1 MKALVVYE
9 SVFGNTAEI
18 ARAVAEG
25 LSRHAEVTLADVRGA
40 RPEYAER
47 FDLLVAGGPTRAF
60 SMLPAQQRPDA
71 VRQRNGRRP
80 EFGLR
85 DWLRMLPAGDHLEV
99 VATFDTRPEE
109 SRWLNGSAARRAAH
123 LLQHLGY
130 QLVADPMSF
139 YAVTPDGPLVK
150 EERSRAREWGDR
162 LGARL
167 VDDVAGYS
175 AGNENLSHLCGR
187 S

>member
-25 LSRHAEVTLADVRGA
+25 LSRHAEVTVADVRGV

-47 FDLLVAGGPTRAF
+47 FDVLVAGGPTRAF
-60 SMLPAQQRPDA
+60 SMLPAQLRPDA
-71 VRQRNGRRP
+71 VRPRHGRP

-85 DWLRMLPAGDHLEV
+85 DWLRMLPADDHLEV

-123 LLQHLGY
+123 LLRHLGY
-130 QLVADPMSF
+130 RLVADPMSF
-139 YAVTPDGPLVK
+139 YAVTPDGSLVQG
-150 EERSRAREWGDR
+150 ERSRAREWGDR

-167 VDDVAGYS
+167 VGDVV
-175 AGNENLSHLCGR
+175 GR
-187 S
+187 SRGS